1 MFATLAHAGEV
12 ALTLPEVLSLA
23 RDNLEVKIATRG
35 LAAAQADLLA
45 ADHAP
50 LPQLSAKLSQLD
62 LQHGVGPG
70 NWWSAK
76 RIDKGV
82 GVDWTW
88 ERGDKRLWRTEAAR
102 QAASA
107 ARTDLQEV
115 RLQQALAAQS
125 AYFEVLA
132 AQQRQEDL
140 AAMARSASDLSQA
153 AARRVAAGDLS
164 RQEADRAAIEA
175 DRARGDVDAAHA
187 ELARARLVLAQLIGR
202 EREALQLRA
211 AGPWPLES
219 SGLTEV
225 SALTHTLDRALQ
237 LVPQRAD
244 VQSAA
249 SRVESAQAALAGSR
263 AQRQSDVTW
272 GVSMDHVPGTSTR
285 QMELRLQMPLQ
296 WGYQFEGETAR
307 AQAQLDQARD
317 GLERAQRAAQAEMTR
332 LHAELVA
339 ALSRARR
346 YVQDI
351 VPRSRSVADKAELA
365 YAKGALSLTDLL
377 DARRTLRA
385 ALMEASTAHAD
396 AAKAQ
401 MAWQLRTA
409 QP

>member
-351 VPRSRSVADKAELA
+351 VPRSRSVADKAEVA

-401 MAWQLRTA
+401 TAWQLRTA
-409 QP
+409 PP